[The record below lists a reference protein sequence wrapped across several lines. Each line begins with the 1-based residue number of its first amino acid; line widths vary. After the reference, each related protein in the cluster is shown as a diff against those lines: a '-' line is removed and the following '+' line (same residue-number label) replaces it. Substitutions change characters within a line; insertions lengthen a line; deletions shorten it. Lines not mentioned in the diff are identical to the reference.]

1 MGRFD
6 RLLRPKSILVVGGGA
21 WGADVIAQCRK
32 IGFQG
37 DLWVVHPY
45 KSDIGGLTPYRDLDA
60 LPGVP
65 DATFI
70 GVNRHAT
77 IDVVRTLCAMGA
89 GGAICFASGFR
100 EAQQQD
106 ATGDDLQA
114 ALLDA
119 AGQMPII
126 GPNCYGLL
134 NYVDGATLWPDQHGG
149 VRVDRGVALITQ
161 SSNIAINLTMQ
172 KRGLPIAYV
181 VTVGNQAQTGFA
193 EIGLALLDDPNVTAL
208 GLHIEGV
215 GDLRAF
221 EALADAAR
229 ERGKP
234 IVVLKV
240 GQSQQ
245 AQVATVSHTASL
257 AGSDAGA
264 RALFERLGIGQV
276 SSLSVFLEALKLLH
290 IAGPLSSARV
300 ASMSCSGGEASIM
313 ADAAHGTDVCYPDL
327 SARQQEVLRA
337 ALGPLVALAN
347 PLDYHTFIWGD
358 EDAMAAAFTAM
369 MNGDV
374 AIGLVVLDF
383 PRPDRCTSEAWGLVI
398 NAVARTQE
406 ATGKPVALLS
416 SLVENMPEDVAC
428 QLVARGIV
436 PFCGIPEAIEAIAV
450 AAEIGQMRVTHAPVL
465 LPQNAAQAGVTLT
478 EAVAKDVLQQY
489 GLPVP
494 RAKRVMRLDQLA
506 EAAEH
511 VGFPVV
517 LKGEGVAHK
526 TEAGAVVLNLQDG
539 AAVSAAGASMPCQ
552 SFLVEQMVQDVVAEL
567 LIGVVHDPAH
577 GYVLTLA
584 AGGTLTELLADRVS
598 LLVPAQQQAIADAL
612 GALKVS
618 ALLDGYRGGPAADRQ
633 AIVDAVVAI
642 QSYVCAN
649 RPQEVEV
656 NPLLCRPDGAIAA
669 DALIITGAGHD

>member
-119 AGQMPII
+119 AEQMPII

-264 RALFERLGIGQV
+264 RALFARLGIGQV
-276 SSLSVFLEALKLLH
+276 SSLSVFLEAMKLLH
-290 IAGPLSSARV
+290 IAGPLPSARV

-584 AGGTLTELLADRVS
+584 AGGTLTELLAERVS
-598 LLVPAQQQAIADAL
+598 LLVPAQPQAIADAL
-612 GALKVS
+612 GSLKVS

-633 AIVDAVVAI
+633 AIVNAVVAI